1 MHDLAAAI
9 DQELRPREAAGIDIT
24 LLQVIFEPI
33 ERRLGHSGGFG
44 RGGGRGYHRALISGG
59 RCGLDSR
66 KVCAVPTGR
75 AYPARSAGIGC
86 PQPSFIPQDSK
97 MRQFSETELTAA
109 VIRSFDDTPNPRAKF
124 LLQELVKSL
133 HDYVRK
139 TDLTFEEWEYAIDFL
154 TRTGQKCTEI
164 RQEFI
169 LLSDVLGVSMLVDA
183 VNHRDREGAT
193 ETTVLGPF
201 YVGEH
206 KVAPHGTDISA
217 SLPGERMFVQSRVAD
232 LKGKPLAGVPVDV
245 WHADDDG
252 FYDSQKPS
260 YATQGPSSR
269 ARFITDADGRFFFR
283 TILPCSYPIPTDGPV
298 GEMIVQTRRHAM
310 RPAHVHF
317 LVDAPGHQP
326 LITHVFMDGDKYLDS
341 DVVFGVKDELV
352 ARIER
357 RTDPTMP
364 DGKPAAAPWHLMT
377 YEFRMKPGDGS
388 APKPMGVKAKEDA

>member
-1 MHDLAAAI
+1 
-9 DQELRPREAAGIDIT
+9 
-24 LLQVIFEPI
+24 
-33 ERRLGHSGGFG
+33 
-44 RGGGRGYHRALISGG
+44 
-59 RCGLDSR
+59 
-66 KVCAVPTGR
+66 
-75 AYPARSAGIGC
+75 
-86 PQPSFIPQDSK
+86 

-109 VIRSFDDTPNPRAKF
+109 VIRSFDGTPEPRAKF

-139 TDLTFEEWEYAIDFL
+139 TDLTFEELEYAIDFL
-154 TRTGQKCTEI
+154 TRTGQKCTPI

-183 VNHRDREGAT
+183 VNHREREGAT

-206 KVAPHGTDISA
+206 KVTPHGTDISA
-217 SLPGERMFVQSRVAD
+217 ELSGERMFVQSRVTD

-245 WHADDDG
+245 WHADGDG
-252 FYDSQKPS
+252 FYDSQKET

-269 ARFITDADGRFFFR
+269 ARFITGADGRFFFR

-298 GEMIVQTRRHAM
+298 GEMILQVGRHAM

-317 LVDAPGHQP
+317 LVNAPGYQP

-352 ARIER
+352 AKIEKR
-357 RTDPTMP
+357 SDTTMP
-364 DGKPAAAPWHLMT
+364 DGKPADASWHLMT
-377 YEFRMKPGDGS
+377 YEFRMKPGAGN
-388 APKPMGVKAKEDA
+388 APKPMIAKAAEDA